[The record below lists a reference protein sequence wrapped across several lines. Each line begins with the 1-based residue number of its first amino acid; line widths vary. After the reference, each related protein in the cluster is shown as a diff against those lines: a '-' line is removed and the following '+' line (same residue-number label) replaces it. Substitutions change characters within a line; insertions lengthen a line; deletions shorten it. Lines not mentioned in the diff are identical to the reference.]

1 MNLYE
6 INAQIMNCID
16 METGEVLDFER
27 LEALNMAKAE
37 KIDNVACW
45 VKDLEADVAAFE
57 KEEKA
62 FAERKAASK
71 KMVDSLKGW
80 LTKALDGQKWSSSR
94 AEVRFR
100 RSKAV
105 DVLDEAAV
113 PAEYMTV
120 KTTSAPNKTA
130 IAAALKSG
138 EEVAGCQLIERMSAT
153 VK

>member
-6 INAQIMNCID
+6 INAQIMDSID
-16 METGEVLDFER
+16 TETGEVLDFDR

-45 VKDLEADVAAFE
+45 VKDLEADVKAFE
-57 KEEKA
+57 EQEKA
-62 FAERKAASK
+62 FAERKAAAK
-71 KMVDSLKGW
+71 KTIESLKGW
-80 LTKALDGQKWSSSR
+80 LMEALEGQKWSSTR

-105 DVLDEAAV
+105 DVLDETAV
-113 PAEYMTV
+113 PAQYMTV

>member
-6 INAQIMNCID
+6 INAQIMACID
-16 METGEVLDFER
+16 TETGEVLDFDR

-45 VKDLEADVAAFE
+45 VKDLEADVKAFE
-57 KEEKA
+57 EQEKV
-62 FAERKAASK
+62 FAERKAAAK
-71 KMVDSLKGW
+71 KTIDSLKVW
-80 LTKALDGQKWSSSR
+80 LMEALEGQKWSSTR